1 MLVLTEVYN
10 SFCVGVG
17 EDPQTFPLSPETN
30 SWESSIPHDSD
41 FCQMTFADLLKDI
54 LSPFDRD
61 ERDIF
66 IDAQTSSNK
75 IVANTTS
82 YSPSL
87 AMSPQNTITLSTSST
102 NTLVIDAIQ
111 ASSVLSSI
119 SGATTVQL
127 ETLAGII
134 EVTASEANKLDLS
147 SPVYNKL
154 IVNTQQFNLK
164 SETSSSTSIDVAP
177 TGTKIT

>member
-1 MLVLTEVYN
+1 
-10 SFCVGVG
+10 
-17 EDPQTFPLSPETN
+17 
-30 SWESSIPHDSD
+30 
-41 FCQMTFADLLKDI
+41 
-54 LSPFDRD
+54 
-61 ERDIF
+61 
-66 IDAQTSSNK
+66 
-75 IVANTTS
+75 
-82 YSPSL
+82 
-87 AMSPQNTITLSTSST
+87 MSPQNTITLSTSST
-102 NTLVIDAIQ
+102 NTLVIEAIQ